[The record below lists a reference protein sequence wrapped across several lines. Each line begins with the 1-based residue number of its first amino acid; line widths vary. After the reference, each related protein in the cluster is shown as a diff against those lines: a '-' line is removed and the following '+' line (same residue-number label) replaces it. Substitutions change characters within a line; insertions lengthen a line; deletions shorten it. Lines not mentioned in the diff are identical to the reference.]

1 MYFKVKKDFVFYLI
15 NILNIFFL
23 FFYILLYLVNRRI
36 SDLIS
41 LGIFAFLGI
50 IFLPIFF
57 NSYYILDTNSLKI
70 TFGFMKIIIPYKNI
84 SGLEMVK
91 RNIASIS
98 MSNERIEIKYKGKNM
113 KDTYVDISPIE
124 RIRFLKMLEK
134 KCIEEEGYWKSMTSL

>member
-50 IFLPIFF
+50 IFLPIFL
-57 NSYYILDTNSLKI
+57 IH
-70 TFGFMKIIIPYKNI
+70 IIY
-84 SGLEMVK
+84 
-91 RNIASIS
+91 
-98 MSNERIEIKYKGKNM
+98 
-113 KDTYVDISPIE
+113 
-124 RIRFLKMLEK
+124 
-134 KCIEEEGYWKSMTSL
+134 